1 MIIITGKIEVTA
13 AAQQAFRA
21 LAETQV
27 TNSRTEDACLSYHYY
42 EDAMS
47 PGTFFFYEQ
56 WRDEQGVKFHFS
68 QDYCRQFVAG
78 LGALGISSAAPSIMT
93 AKDIEI
99 S

>member
-1 MIIITGKIEVTA
+1 MIIITGKIEVA
-13 AAQQAFRA
+13 ASVQQAFRV

-27 TNSRTEDACLSYHYY
+27 TNSRAEAACLSYHYY

-56 WRDEQGVKFHFS
+56 WRDQEGVKFHFA
-68 QDYCRQFVAG
+68 QDYCRQFMAG
-78 LGALGISSAAPSIMT
+78 MGELGISSAGPSIME